1 MSVISLA
8 RKATKLAA
16 LPFGVGEQMRSGD
29 VAILLYHRVGAGDRE
44 IDLDVSAFEQHMA
57 YLAALRMAR
66 TLDDALADD
75 VPGNVVVTI
84 DDGFRDFYEHAL
96 PILVRYEIPAV
107 IYLATGLVAGESHEP
122 TGDNA
127 LSWSQ
132 LREAVS
138 TGLVGVGSHTH
149 GHVDLSTASEEVA
162 DEEMR
167 RSKGLIEDRL
177 GVSCRHFAY
186 PWAVAGP
193 AAERAARRHFRSAA
207 LLWQTNRRGRIDRF
221 RLGRTPIL
229 RGDGAIFFRAKVSGR
244 LDKEAS
250 VYRLLRRG
258 PWRRG

>member
-1 MSVISLA
+1 MSVIALA

-16 LPFGVGEQMRSGD
+16 LPFGRVKRMRRGD

-44 IDLDVSAFEQHMA
+44 IDLDVSAFEHHMA
-57 YLAALRMAR
+57 YLAALRTAR
-66 TLDDALADD
+66 TLDDVLADD
-75 VPGNVVVTI
+75 DRGGVVVTI
-84 DDGFRDFYEHAL
+84 DDGLRDFYEHAL

-107 IYLATGLVAGESHEP
+107 LYLATGLVAGESHEP
-122 TGDNA
+122 TAGDA
-127 LSWSQ
+127 VSWSQ

-177 GVSCRHFAY
+177 GVSCLHFAY

-193 AAERAARRHFRSAA
+193 AAERAAMRHFRSAA
-207 LLWQTNRRGRIDRF
+207 LLWHTNRRGRIDPF
-221 RLGRTPIL
+221 HLGRTPIL
-229 RGDGAIFFRAKVSGR
+229 RGDGGFFFRAKVSGR

-250 VYRLLRRG
+250 VYRLFGRG